1 MVEPPHLLP
10 APWTHAPAY
19 MHRTLPREFSP
30 ALPFLSSRL
39 GRLRSH
45 NLVPVHS
52 NSLAHPSQLHAG
64 KRGLS
69 GTMSRCESRSEV
81 SATTRRASARI
92 QRVPS
97 RRGALVAEA
106 KQIQSVLPWLRCLLL
121 HCSLACVR
129 REPWEGAS
137 GTCSLWTAALE
148 LSLWNLPPRPAPLFF
163 SVPKAPRQAPSRHLQ
178 TLPGTFGLG
187 PKRTFGLLLRR
198 SLCVRR
204 ESGEGASGTCSPCAA
219 ALELSL
225 WNLPPRPAPLFF
237 RVPKATS
244 RRLQK
249 LPGAFGL
256 LLRRSVA
263 CVRRERGEGASGT
276 CSPCTAALEPS
287 LWNLPPRPAPLFF
300 RIPKATR
307 QATSSILASNAS
319 GSLGR
324 EPLGPTVPP
333 EAIWSLLYISSCS
346 VLGPRPPPLVST
358 TELCPTS
365 VVAFLA
371 MLPCLT
377 KKGSAAPGR
386 SPYNRKRLS

>member
-1 MVEPPHLLP
+1 MQESVVCRGQCPVANLVLKCLQPHVVRPLAFNEFRHAVEPLWPRPSRSRAFCRGSAAYSCTAALP
-10 APWTHAPAY
+10 A
-19 MHRTLPREFSP
+19 S
-30 ALPFLSSRL
+30 
-39 GRLRSH
+39 GG
-45 NLVPVHS
+45 
-52 NSLAHPSQLHAG
+52 SLE
-64 KRGLS
+64 R
-69 GTMSRCESRSEV
+69 
-81 SATTRRASARI
+81 
-92 QRVPS
+92 
-97 RRGALVAEA
+97 
-106 KQIQSVLPWLRCLLL
+106 
-121 HCSLACVR
+121 
-129 REPWEGAS
+129 AS

-163 SVPKAPRQAPSRHLQ
+163 SVPKATRQAPSRHLQ

-187 PKRTFGLLLRR
+187 PKRTFGLLLHR

-256 LLRRSVA
+256 LLHRSIA

-324 EPLGPTVPP
+324 EPLGPTVP
-333 EAIWSLLYISSCS
+333 
-346 VLGPRPPPLVST
+346 
-358 TELCPTS
+358 
-365 VVAFLA
+365 
-371 MLPCLT
+371 
-377 KKGSAAPGR
+377 
-386 SPYNRKRLS
+386 